1 MTRRILVYLIWL
13 VIGFGIGFALAYS
26 AHGYYVEHCWP

>member
-13 VIGFGIGFALAYS
+13 VIGFMVGFALAYS
-26 AHGYYVEHCWP
+26 AHGYWQEHCWR